1 MSTAEDHPLDRA
13 VLLHPLA
20 YLAEGDEVTVGRRDI
35 DSYAVLPADG
45 AELVRRLESGLTPRA
60 AANWYRDTYGE
71 QVDILDMLDA
81 LAELGF
87 LRTATEQRPDTSAP
101 VRWQPLGRALFS
113 VPAWIVYTLL
123 IAGAVVVMIRN
134 PQLVPRYPD
143 VFFVHSFAVV
153 ELVAF
158 VGQFPLILV
167 HEAFH
172 ALAGRRLGL
181 RSRLSIGRRL
191 YFVVFE
197 TSLDG
202 LVTVPRRGRVL
213 PILAGMVADTVIVAV
228 LVLVAA
234 TTASPLGRLCLGL
247 AFGTLLRLVWQLY
260 FYLRTDLYVLFT
272 TALGCHDLH
281 TVAKGVLGNAVR
293 RLTGRP
299 PVDESDW
306 HPIDRRVARWYAW
319 LMLIGYAVT
328 LGTFVAA
335 VGPVAY
341 RFLTGTVGRLVT
353 PGGSAGDVLDSG
365 VALGLIVAQL
375 AVIAVLIVRDR
386 RAHLVG

>member
-1 MSTAEDHPLDRA
+1 MSTAEDQALDRT
-13 VLLHPLA
+13 VLLHPLT

-35 DSYAVLPADG
+35 DSYAVLPTDG
-45 AELVRRLESGLTPRA
+45 AELVRQLAAGLTPREA
-60 AANWYRDTYGE
+60 ADWYRNTYGE
-71 QVDILDMLDA
+71 RVDILDMLDA

-87 LRTATEQRPDTSAP
+87 LRTDAEPVPDVSAP
-101 VRWQPLGRALFS
+101 VRWQPVGRALFS
-113 VPAWIVYTLL
+113 VPAWLAY
-123 IAGAVVVMIRN
+123 AVVITGAIVAMIRH
-134 PQLVPRYPD
+134 PQLVPRYQD

-202 LVTVPRRGRVL
+202 LVTVPRRERIL
-213 PILAGMVADTVIVAV
+213 PILAGMLADVVIVAV
-228 LVLVAA
+228 LVLIAA

-247 AFGTLLRLVWQLY
+247 AFGTVLRLVWQLY

-272 TALGCHDLH
+272 TFLGCDDLH
-281 TVAKGVLGNAVR
+281 GVTKGVLGNVVR

-299 PVDESDW
+299 PLDESAW
-306 HPIDRRVARWYAW
+306 HPTDRRVARWYAW
-319 LMLIGYAVT
+319 LMVVGYAVT

-335 VGPVAY
+335 ALPVAY
-341 RFLTGTVGRLVT
+341 RFLTGVVGRLVT
-353 PGGSAGDVLDSG
+353 PGTPAGDLVDSG

-375 AVIAVLIVRDR
+375 AVIVVLVVRERRHPAV
-386 RAHLVG
+386 G